1 MTPMSVWSF
10 SVLNPSGLE
19 IAGALCWAA
28 VFLRLLREPAPPTWT
43 WAAAA
48 ASGVVLATAR
58 SSGPLFVALIPLCLG
73 LLFGFGRLLSA
84 VGRMGRRV
92 IPAAVCVGLALAAGF
107 FWIRYIPDNPLGS
120 RVFDHVGDAVSGM
133 PRTLRESVGRFVG
146 DYFVPIEVAAAWGL
160 LVLALLTAAA
170 VVATPAQRLRLA
182 LVTGVVIVATIA
194 YASAFLTTG
203 LLEFHGRYALPALC
217 VLPLS
222 AAWILT
228 DRRSALSPATTRW
241 LAGGLVLGTAALQL
255 VAWWLEARRL
265 AVGTDGS
272 FLFFGDVAWD
282 PPVGW
287 LPWALVMLLA
297 TAAYAS
303 AIVGAVSRPK
313 GS

>member
-217 VLPLS
+217 VLS

-265 AVGTDGS
+265 AVGTEGS